1 MRVPVA
7 VLMQK
12 KRQRVCESCVKSS
25 DDKIGAVHSELP
37 CARCAC
43 SPCWGFIV
51 DPAGPAIPTPSGFT
65 YVKSRRSR
73 DQIPL
78 SVAVK
83 ESFE

>member
-12 KRQRVCESCVKSS
+12 KRHRVCEACVQST

-37 CARCAC
+37 CVRCKC

-51 DPAGPAIPTPSGFT
+51 DPAGPAVERIM
-65 YVKSRRSR
+65 RNRSR
-73 DQIPL
+73 KVPGLAGPKEPL
-78 SVAVK
+78 
-83 ESFE
+83 EE